1 MLTPLWLWL
10 WPWSKTATTIAN
22 TPNCTARM
30 VDKPP
35 PLSLCI
41 VICFRPAETL
51 SLAALLASCVGNA

>member
-1 MLTPLWLWL
+1 MLTALWP
-10 WPWSKTATTIAN
+10 WPWSKTVTPIAN

-41 VICFRPAETL
+41 VICFHLPETL
-51 SLAALLASCVGNA
+51 SLAVLLACGVGNA